1 MNARKFKILIGML
14 FLTIFLIKMV
24 ISLAPVFLYLDN
36 KTVTA
41 VILQLELESKA
52 DKDSLEKDA
61 VKEKKVFDETYMHVL
76 AYQSFLNGVKVLYN
90 SEHCLYKQVHHP
102 QVPTPPPNV

>member
-1 MNARKFKILIGML
+1 MKIRKFKILVTML
-14 FLTIFLIKMV
+14 FLGVFLIKMA
-24 ISLAPVFLYLDN
+24 ISLAPAFFYLDN

-52 DKDSLEKDA
+52 DKDNPEKDM
-61 VKEKKVFDETYMHVL
+61 VKDKKVFDETYMHIL
-76 AYQSFLNGVKVLYN
+76 AYQSFLDGVKVLYN
-90 SEHCLYKQVHHP
+90 SEQCLYKQVYHP

>member
-1 MNARKFKILIGML
+1 MKIRKIKILVAML
-14 FLTIFLIKMV
+14 FLSIFSIKMV
-24 ISLAPVFLYLDN
+24 ISLAPAFLYLDN

-61 VKEKKVFDETYMHVL
+61 VKEKKVFDETYMHFL
-76 AYQSFLNGVKVLYN
+76 AYHSFLNGVKVLYN